1 MQITSKNISKNMQF
15 LLENMSKNM
24 HNLIMLER
32 KAFNFLENWKNT
44 KQNECLLIK
53 GARQIGKTFIVR
65 EFAKNHFENFIE
77 INFEKNPEMK
87 AAFDGSLDVEN
98 LIKEI
103 TVRIP
108 RIKFVPNKTLLF
120 LDEIQACPQARTA
133 LKFLAQQ
140 NNFDVIATGSLLGI
154 NYKDISSIPVGYERQ
169 YEMHSLDFEEFLWAI
184 GIDKTVISSLKN
196 NFDKNI
202 PVPDETN
209 KIMQKYLREF
219 MLVGGMPAVINK
231 FLETN
236 NYNEVHDEQQKILN
250 DYLNDIAKYASTA
263 DKPKARNCYLS
274 IPRQLAKENT
284 KFKFGEVEKG
294 GTARKYANCLDWLRD
309 ANLIRYCYNCV
320 PPEFPLAA
328 YVRQEQFRIYTNDI
342 GLLICMYGF
351 EMKQAILTD
360 SLKGSAKGGIY
371 ENLIAD
377 FLVKKGYPLYY
388 FKRYDSSSEVEFL
401 IEKECSVVPIEV
413 KSKKGSTSSLDTILK
428 KDDVKLGYKIIDGNL
443 GITEKKKTI
452 PHYMTMF
459 I

>member
-1 MQITSKNISKNMQF
+1 
-15 LLENMSKNM
+15 
-24 HNLIMLER
+24 MLER

-65 EFAKNHFENFIE
+65 EFAKNHYENFIE

-108 RIKFVPNKTLLF
+108 RIKFVSNKTLLF

-140 NNFDVIATGSLLGI
+140 NDFDVIATGSLLGI

-184 GIDKTVISSLKN
+184 GIDKTVISSLKY

-388 FKRYDSSSEVEFL
+388 FKRDDSSSEVEFL

-428 KDDVKLGYKIIDGNL
+428 KEDVKFGYKIVDGNL

>member
-1 MQITSKNISKNMQF
+1 
-15 LLENMSKNM
+15 
-24 HNLIMLER
+24 MLER

-65 EFAKNHFENFIE
+65 EFAKNHYENFIE

-108 RIKFVPNKTLLF
+108 RIKMVPNKTLLF

-202 PVPDETN
+202 PVSDETN
-209 KIMQKYLREF
+209 KVMQKNLREF

-388 FKRYDSSSEVEFL
+388 FKRDDSSSEVEFL

-428 KDDVKLGYKIIDGNL
+428 KEDVKLGYKIIDGNL

>member
-1 MQITSKNISKNMQF
+1 MQF
-15 LLENMSKNM
+15 FLENMSKNM

-65 EFAKNHFENFIE
+65 EFAKNHYENFIE

-108 RIKFVPNKTLLF
+108 RIKLVPNKTLLF

-388 FKRYDSSSEVEFL
+388 FKRDDSSSEVEFL

-428 KDDVKLGYKIIDGNL
+428 KDDVKLGYKIVDGNL